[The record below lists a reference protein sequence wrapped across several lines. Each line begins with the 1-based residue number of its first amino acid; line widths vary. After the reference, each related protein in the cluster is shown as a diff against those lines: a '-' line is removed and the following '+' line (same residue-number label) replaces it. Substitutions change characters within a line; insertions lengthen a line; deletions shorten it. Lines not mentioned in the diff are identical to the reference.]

1 MPNTPKPGAYVGT
14 REAASMLGYTTRQV
28 QRMVAR
34 GELAPAVSA
43 PGGPYGSFMFKRADI
58 EAAKDAQ

>member
-1 MPNTPKPGAYVGT
+1 
-14 REAASMLGYTTRQV
+14 MLGYTTRQV

-43 PGGPYGSFMFKRADI
+43 PGGPYGSFMFKRSDI